1 MTTNQAEI
9 IDKAFN
15 CVIALCKKYDID
27 DSHGLKH
34 SMEVYHFA
42 ERIVSSELPKN
53 PHLES
58 QEIVIYVAAI
68 LHDMC
73 DKKYMKETD
82 GVCDI
87 RECMEP
93 VIGTEQMD
101 VVIQI
106 ITSMSYSTVRKNGY
120 KDLGEYQLAYHIV
133 READLLA
140 AYDIDRCIIFGMM
153 LDGLAYS
160 DAKVRARE
168 LFERRVM
175 EYRNDGLFITEYSQ
189 QKSAEL
195 HELAKINGNH

>member
-1 MTTNQAEI
+1 MTTNKAEI

-15 CVIALCKKYDID
+15 CVISLCKKYNID

-34 SMEVYHFA
+34 SMEVHHFA
-42 ERIVSSELPKN
+42 ERIVASELPKN
-53 PHLES
+53 PHLLD
-58 QEIVIYVAAI
+58 QELVIYIAAI

-73 DKKYMKETD
+73 DKKYMKESD

-87 RECMEP
+87 REFMEP
-93 VIGTEQMD
+93 VIGTEKMD

-153 LDGLAYS
+153 VDGLVYS

-189 QKSAEL
+189 QKSSEL